1 MAVPNTPLTLDE
13 LVINFQQD
21 YADAP
26 LFKGYSQ
33 ALRRSIPPKSQVQS
47 EFISNLQMLAITTDD
62 ATIEAKIERILKKYM

>member
-1 MAVPNTPLTLDE
+1 MTLTE
-13 LVINFQQD
+13 LVTNFQQA

-33 ALRRSIPPKSQVQS
+33 ALRQSIPPKSQVQS

-62 ATIEAKIERILKKYM
+62 KAVEDKITAILKKYM

>member
-1 MAVPNTPLTLDE
+1 MALTLTE
-13 LVINFQQD
+13 LVNNFQQD

-33 ALRRSIPPKSQVQS
+33 ALRKSIPPKSQVQS

-62 ATIEAKIERILKKYM
+62 KAVEDKITAILKKYM

>member
-1 MAVPNTPLTLDE
+1 MTILLTLAE
-13 LVINFQQD
+13 LVANFQQD

-26 LFKGYSQ
+26 LFKSYSQ

-62 ATIEAKIERILKKYM
+62 KETEEKIERILKKYK

>member
-1 MAVPNTPLTLDE
+1 MALTLTE
-13 LVINFQQD
+13 LVNNFQQD

-33 ALRRSIPPKSQVQS
+33 ALRKSIPPKSQVQS

-62 ATIEAKIERILKKYM
+62 PAVEEKIAKILQKYS